1 MTFKFIYEPLN
12 IIIKKIL
19 IESQGPQEARTVKHA
34 YTCYFKFLQIYFRA
48 FDLKIN
54 GPYELITKIY
64 VSLVHVIFH

>member
-19 IESQGPQEARTVKHA
+19 IIESQGPQEARTVKHA

-54 GPYELITKIY
+54 GP
-64 VSLVHVIFH
+64 